1 MYVCMYA
8 CTTQQN
14 TCRAPRRRVL
24 PPTNQQCELE
34 AREVEPSWLQQAEA
48 LLQTLQAAE
57 TRAVQTEEPCDA
69 QAEALRH
76 AEAHQRAAVSAQADR
91 EAAAAALSKAARLEA
106 AAAKKADEENIAAA
120 AEEEKRRQ
128 TLASRKEAGKWLKKT
143 KGKKK
148 AEKEESAEESG
159 AEED

>member
-1 MYVCMYA
+1 M
-8 CTTQQN
+8 
-14 TCRAPRRRVL
+14 
-24 PPTNQQCELE
+24 
-34 AREVEPSWLQQAEA
+34 
-48 LLQTLQAAE
+48 
-57 TRAVQTEEPCDA
+57 
-69 QAEALRH
+69 
-76 AEAHQRAAVSAQADR
+76 SAQADR

-148 AEKEESAEESG
+148 PVPIGGQELAESAEESG